1 MEDKF
6 TRHCSRRS
14 FEPTLYVRTSKVEIC
29 IILLMQTKQQH
40 IKRNPERETD
50 RQRQKQRE
58 TDRDRERQRET
69 EAEADRQTETERQT
83 QREGKGKM
91 TMNMILLYVIMR
103 DIFCTI

>member
-69 EAEADRQTETERQT
+69 EAEAEKKSGEWLETQRERQT
-83 QREGKGKM
+83 DRQRPRQRYGYG
-91 TMNMILLYVIMR
+91 NFIQ
-103 DIFCTI
+103 